1 MYVVDGCF
9 GNFAKGRFEAISA
22 VNRVSTY
29 LFVEYMYMMFRRHRN
44 EDTLP
49 LNLPARLLQM
59 SREIASEMEYLAKR
73 CFVHRVKRSQ
83 EFCLLNLEFGV

>member
-1 MYVVDGCF
+1 MYVVYGCF

-29 LFVEYMYMMFRRHRN
+29 LFVMYMYMMFRHRN

-59 SREIASEMEYLAKR
+59 SREIASGMKYLAKR
-73 CFVHRVKRSQ
+73 CFVHRVNRSQ
-83 EFCLLNLEFGV
+83 TFCLPSLEFGV